1 MGSVGLDLV
10 LKAFK
15 APRTQTGFGNPGPGG
30 AWGGV
35 GSVGLGGILGKSDL
49 VLKSFKRPGFKSGL
63 GIRGRAGLGPGGAWG
78 VVGLNLCA
86 LQGPGSIRVWECGAG
101 WQARKLSTGALRPPL
116 AFLCQGVLGRQGG
129 LRLLVP
135 LGPKLT
141 SPPLP

>member
-1 MGSVGLDLV
+1 MELGAGWVRLGS
-10 LKAFK
+10 
-15 APRTQTGFGNPGPGG
+15 
-30 AWGGV
+30 
-35 GSVGLGGILGKSDL
+35 GGILGKSDL

-135 LGPKLT
+135 LGPKTHLP
-141 SPPLP
+141 SPPLNSAMTVKKRPASPACLLVKT